1 MSKKKGGGGHHG
13 GAWKVAYADF
23 VTAMMALF
31 MVLWI
36 SAQDQEI
43 LIATSQY
50 FKNPFNSP
58 MDGSNGVMNNNVD
71 SQNLESGG
79 KEPSR
84 TSMAETAFLHSL
96 AKDFYRMLNI
106 DAADTDSP
114 VEIQVSSDGLRVII
128 YDRASKPMFEDK
140 SSEFT
145 EWGRFVIQ
153 NLAWIADRQDFKIR
167 IDGHVA
173 AGFRAPSADY
183 GAWELTTDRANA
195 ARREMQHYAVDAGR
209 FERVTGFADTLPL
222 KGVAPDSPENQRI
235 ELSFALL
242 NPNLTSL

>member
-1 MSKKKGGGGHHG
+1 MAKKGEAHHG

-58 MDGSNGVMNNNVD
+58 MDGSNGVMNSNVD
-71 SQNLESGG
+71 AKLMDSGG
-79 KEPSR
+79 NEAKNS
-84 TSMAETAFLHSL
+84 SMAETAFLHSL
-96 AKDFYRMLNI
+96 ARDFYRMLNI
-106 DAADTDSP
+106 EASDEESP
-114 VEIQVSSDGLRVII
+114 VDVKVTSDGLRVIV
-128 YDRASKPMFEDK
+128 YDRASRPMFESK
-140 SSEFT
+140 SADFT

-167 IDGHVA
+167 IDGHVSS
-173 AGFRAPSADY
+173 GYRSESSEY
-183 GAWELTTDRANA
+183 GAWELTSDRANA
-195 ARREMQHYAVDAGR
+195 ARRELQHYAVNGNR

-222 KGVAPDSPENQRI
+222 KGTAPSSPNNQRI
-235 ELSFALL
+235 ELSFAIL
-242 NPNLTSL
+242 NPTLSAL

>member
-1 MSKKKGGGGHHG
+1 MAKKGEAHHG

-58 MDGSNGVMNNNVD
+58 MDGSNGVMNSNAD
-71 SQNLESGG
+71 ANLRESGG
-79 KEPSR
+79 SEAARS
-84 TSMAETAFLHSL
+84 SLAETAFLHSL
-96 AKDFYRMLNI
+96 ARDFYRMLNLESS
-106 DAADTDSP
+106 DEDSP
-114 VEIQVSSDGLRVII
+114 VDVKVTSDGLRVIV
-128 YDRASKPMFEDK
+128 YDRAARPMFDPK
-140 SSEFT
+140 SDNFT

-167 IDGHVA
+167 IDGHVSSSY
-173 AGFRAPSADY
+173 RSESSDY
-183 GAWELTTDRANA
+183 GAWELTSDRANA
-195 ARREMQHYAVDAGR
+195 ARRELQHYAVNGNR

-222 KGVAPDSPENQRI
+222 QGVSPSSPKNQRI
-235 ELSFALL
+235 ELSFAILAPKL
-242 NPNLTSL
+242 SSL